1 MSAEELSRTGL
12 IAPDSKSATA
22 EAGMGITL
30 WLLREPERE
39 EGPDEGLR
47 TASHSFSI
55 AGTHITLVLALG

>member
-1 MSAEELSRTGL
+1 
-12 IAPDSKSATA
+12 
-22 EAGMGITL
+22 MGITL